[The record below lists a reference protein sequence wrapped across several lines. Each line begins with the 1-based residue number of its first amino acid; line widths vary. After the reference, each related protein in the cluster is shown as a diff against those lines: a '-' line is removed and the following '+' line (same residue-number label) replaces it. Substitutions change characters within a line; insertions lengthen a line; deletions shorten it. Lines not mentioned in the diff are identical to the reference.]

1 MTAKNKENAE
11 SKVITENPEIA
22 ETVEETAAETP
33 KNAADVSGGEAMPE
47 AANLT
52 PEAQKILGIAQ
63 AEETPKAKTPDM
75 FSDAAVWTA
84 EKKDCGKVWLNGRQ
98 VREMLT
104 FSEKNSG
111 KKKFV
116 HNDMTIAFV
125 KFCKDKN

>member
-11 SKVITENPEIA
+11 SK
-22 ETVEETAAETP
+22 
-33 KNAADVSGGEAMPE
+33 PE

-52 PEAQKILGIAQ
+52 PEAQKILGI
-63 AEETPKAKTPDM
+63 ENPKESQKEKAPDL
-75 FSDAAVWTA
+75 FGDTAVWTA

-104 FSEKNSG
+104 FAEKNSG

-116 HNDMTIAFV
+116 HKDMTIAFV
-125 KFCKDKN
+125 KFCKE